1 MKWSV
6 SEAKRVLAAGMMG
19 GERESLSPTLTALGP
34 NTYLNDRDFLKM
46 LGAAFVLHLV
56 VIGIASLF
64 PNKEVTNIP
73 VRALSFKLGDQDRI
87 AAYAPAPVPAAAAPA
102 IAAPVMQATNERI
115 APQREPP
122 KPVPVKPAKI
132 EPAPMPKPQPHVQK
146 PARLEPLPE
155 EKPQPF
161 IPLPPAIAPQP
172 QQYVREV
179 GQPTPAAVAGV
190 PTGAVGGQGPVNT
203 QTEATS
209 REIRARYEQEI
220 SSWIQRHKLYPA
232 SAGGVAGRVVIRM
245 RIDRGGIVRYYAL
258 EESSGTQALDA
269 AALDMIRRANPV
281 PAAPVNYPAGTL
293 IEFLIPINFQAPQ

>member
-1 MKWSV
+1 MKWNLSQ
-6 SEAKRVLAAGMMG
+6 AKRVLSRGMMG
-19 GERESLSPTLTALGP
+19 GDSDSLSPTLTALGP

-46 LGAAFVLHLV
+46 LGAAFIAHLL

-73 VRALSFKLGDQDRI
+73 VRALSFKLGDSDRI
-87 AAYAPAPVPAAAAPA
+87 AAYAPAPAPVTSEPV

-115 APQREPP
+115 APEPPAP

-132 EPAPMPKPQPHVQK
+132 EPTPKPQPQVQK
-146 PARLEPLPE
+146 PKPEPLPQVQ
-155 EKPQPF
+155 PQPH
-161 IPLPPAIAPQP
+161 IPLPPAIAAQP

-179 GQPTPAAVAGV
+179 GQPTQATVQGV
-190 PTGAVGGQGPVNT
+190 TTGAVGGQGTVNT

-209 REIRARYEQEI
+209 REIRARYEQDI

-232 SAGGVAGRVVIRM
+232 NAGGLAGRVVIRM
-245 RIDRGGIVRYYAL
+245 RIDRGGVVRYYAL
-258 EESSGTQALDA
+258 EESSGVQALDQ